1 MKKLSG
7 RTDKLLK
14 SLEYKIKIEFV
25 YGFISLENYM
35 KALQKNELLH
45 V

>member
-25 YGFISLENYM
+25 NGFISLENYM
-35 KALQKNELLH
+35 KTLQKNEFLH